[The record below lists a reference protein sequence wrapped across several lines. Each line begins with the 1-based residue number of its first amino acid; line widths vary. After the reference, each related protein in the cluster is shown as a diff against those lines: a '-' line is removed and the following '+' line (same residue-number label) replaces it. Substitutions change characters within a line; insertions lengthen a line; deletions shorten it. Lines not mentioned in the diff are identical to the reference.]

1 MKRIL
6 IAVCGALLLATF
18 VVCDEGIS
26 NETKRTANPSTV
38 VAKEETSLPKDDIGK
53 GLATSEN
60 PPPAT
65 AEVNMQG
72 GKDKKYV
79 GAESC
84 KNCHRAKASGEQYNK
99 WKEWKM
105 AKAFDTLAGDK
116 AKEIAKK
123 QGVDDPQKSD
133 KCLKCHVTAFD
144 VADALLDKK
153 FDKKQGI
160 QCESCHGP
168 GEQHVKNRMSAPED
182 EDE

>member
-18 VVCDEGIS
+18 VVCEEG
-26 NETKRTANPSTV
+26 TGDGAKGTANPLVV
-38 VAKEETSLPKDDIGK
+38 VAGKEASPPKDDIGK

-65 AEVNMQG
+65 SDVNMQG

-84 KNCHRAKASGEQYNK
+84 KNCHRAKATGEQYNK

-105 AKAFDTLAGDK
+105 AKAFD
-116 AKEIAKK
+116 
-123 QGVDDPQKSD
+123 
-133 KCLKCHVTAFD
+133 
-144 VADALLDKK
+144 
-153 FDKKQGI
+153 
-160 QCESCHGP
+160 
-168 GEQHVKNRMSAPED
+168 
-182 EDE
+182 